1 MPDSSTPLSDCISR
15 YAAQGTPENY
25 EAFLRAFLGSQ
36 LGVILTGI
44 PQGVSGEYKAGKNE
58 LQAAMSIAPDGKK
71 TLLACADRAV
81 FVQRFKQ
88 PFNAEVGAVAL
99 LRMAWANPDCEG
111 IMVNSAASQ
120 HRVVIPRNHIA
131 ALIAKSSSAVP

>member
-15 YAAQGTPENY
+15 YAAQGTQENY
-25 EAFLRAFLGSQ
+25 EAFLRVFLDSQ

-44 PQGVSGEYKAGKNE
+44 PQGVSGQYVAGKNE
-58 LQAAMSIAPDGKK
+58 LHAAMSIAPDGKK
-71 TLLACADRAV
+71 MLLACADRAV

-88 PFNAEVGAVAL
+88 PFNAEMAALAL
-99 LRMAWANPDCEG
+99 LEMAWANPDCEG

-120 HRVVIPRNHIA
+120 HRVGIPRNHIS
-131 ALIAKSSSAVP
+131 ALIAKTDRT